1 MLKPEARAARPMAA
15 GGSDILLAGA
25 IVVFIGVVASLVFER
40 YRVPDVVLLLLVG
53 IALGPVGGW
62 LDADAFAGFADAFTT
77 LALVVILFEG
87 GLDLN
92 VRLLRRSVS
101 LTTILLLA
109 SYVAT
114 AAALAVVV
122 RVLAGFDWPVAAL
135 FGLAMAPLSSS
146 ILISLVG
153 RLGILPETRALLT
166 VESAL
171 GDVLA
176 VLATF
181 TLADALVT
189 GGLDVA
195 GVGRSLGA
203 SFLVGG
209 GAALALG
216 VVWLGVLRLMRDRP
230 YAYLVTFAVSLL
242 LLGAVEQL
250 GGNGVVAVLVFAL
263 VLGNAELLKG
273 WLPGVARYEITER
286 IRWFHAEMA
295 FFVRTFFFIYLG
307 LLVTFEEIG
316 WRFAGYVL
324 ALVLAILL
332 VRAAVVWA
340 VVKQRPRERQDIG
353 YLSFLIPRGLASA
366 AIAGAPGVLLI
377 ARDEPLFL
385 DLAFA
390 LILVTNLVMT
400 GYILWKEHGFGTGA
414 EPEAALVEPEMFA
427 ALDLEGLQRLDE
439 RIEP

>member
-1 MLKPEARAARPMAA
+1 MPRPMAT

-25 IVVFIGVVASLVFER
+25 VVVFVGVVASLVFER

-53 IALGPVGGW
+53 IALGPVAGV
-62 LDADAFAGFADAFTT
+62 LDAEAFGGFADAFTT

-92 VRLLRRSVS
+92 VRLLRRSLA

-109 SYVAT
+109 SYAAT
-114 AAALAVVV
+114 AGALALVA
-122 RVLAGFDWPVAAL
+122 RGLAGFPWPVAAL

-181 TLADALVT
+181 TLADALAS
-189 GGLDVA
+189 GGVDLP
-195 GVGRSLGA
+195 GLGRSLGA
-203 SFLVGG
+203 SFLLGG

-216 VVWLGVLRLMRDRP
+216 VAWLGVLRLLKDRP
-230 YAYLVTFAVSLL
+230 YAYLVTFAAALL
-242 LLGAVEQL
+242 LLGAVEQM

-263 VLGNAELLKG
+263 VLGNAELLKHR
-273 WLPGVARYEITER
+273 LPGLARYEVTER

-307 LLVTFEEIG
+307 LLVTFEEVG
-316 WRFAGYVL
+316 WRFAGLVA
-324 ALVLAILL
+324 ALVLAVLA

-340 VVKQRPRERQDIG
+340 VVTQRPRERRDAG

-366 AIAGAPGVLLI
+366 AIAGAPGVVAI
-377 ARDEPLFL
+377 ARGEPLFL

-400 GYILWKEHGFGTGA
+400 GFILWKEHGFGAGA
-414 EPEAALVEPEMFA
+414 EPEAALVEPEHFA

-439 RIEP
+439 KIES